1 MDAVTLAVVRGAMEQ
16 VCDEMDLHL
25 IRAALSPIISET
37 NDCAHGVYD
46 SQTGETI
53 AQGRFGL
60 PVFLAQMQFSVQAVI
75 EKARASG
82 GLQPGDMWIMN
93 DVYLGGTHLND
104 VTLLVPYFHEGE
116 LLAVLANTGHWMDV
130 GSATPGGWAP
140 TATEIHYEGM
150 IIPPIK
156 LYEGGRLNQGVV
168 DVILANVR
176 IPRDVHGDLTA
187 MSSALQVGGE
197 RLKALVDRYGV
208 GVIRECWQEM
218 SERSERQM
226 RSYIA
231 EIPDGDYDFED
242 RLDNDGIVDKPL
254 LVKLRVSV
262 RGDSMVVDFTGSS
275 PASEGPMNFSRST
288 AISACSVALK
298 HAFPDIPVNGGTFRP
313 VRYVIPEGSLLDARY
328 PHAVGGELEIIG
340 HTLEGMFGALA
351 QAIPARVPAC
361 SFGTTGVVTASGR
374 RPQDGSYFV
383 AVFPY
388 PGGYGAS
395 AQSDGLVNGT
405 PPQSQANF
413 MSLEACEHRYP
424 LSFDHFSLR
433 EDSGGPG
440 FHRGGC
446 GTSYRFTAAAEMFIS
461 VLGDRADNPPFG
473 IAGGGSGGPN
483 RVELTVGGRTF
494 IPPMRT
500 KLERQVLTAGDS
512 VWAQSPGGGGFGD
525 PYARDLDEV
534 ERDLRLG
541 YISPRTA
548 EEVYGAVL
556 AETPEGIA
564 GSVHRVDRQASERR
578 RLMRGSAVDTA

>member
-46 SQTGETI
+46 ATTGETI

-75 EKARASG
+75 EKAAAEG
-82 GLQPGDMWIMN
+82 GLHPGDMWIMN
-93 DVYLGGTHLND
+93 DVYIGGTHLND

-130 GSATPGGWAP
+130 GGATPGGWAP
-140 TATEIHYEGM
+140 TAPEIHYEGT
-150 IIPPIK
+150 IIPPVL
-156 LYEGGRLNQGVV
+156 LYERGRLNQALV
-168 DVILANVR
+168 DMIMANVR
-176 IPRDVHGDLTA
+176 IPKEINGDLTA
-187 MSSALQVGGE
+187 MSAALNVGRD
-197 RLKALVDRYGV
+197 RLGALVERYGA
-208 GVIRECWQEM
+208 GLIRECWREM

-226 RSYIA
+226 RSHIA
-231 EIPDGDYDFED
+231 DIPDGFYEFSDS
-242 RLDNDGIVDKPL
+242 LDNDGVVDEPL
-254 LVKLRVSV
+254 EVRLRVEID
-262 RGDSMVVDFTGSS
+262 GDDMLVDFTGSAPQS
-275 PASEGPMNFSRST
+275 MGPMNFSRST
-288 AISACSVALK
+288 AISACHVALK
-298 HAFPDIPVNGGTFRP
+298 HVFPDVPVNGGTFRP
-313 VRYVIPEGSLLDARY
+313 VRFVIPDGTILNAQY
-328 PHAVGGELEIIG
+328 PRAVGGELEIIG

-351 QAIPARVPAC
+351 QAIPAQVPAC

-374 RPQDGSYFV
+374 RPDTNGYFV

-413 MSLEACEHRYP
+413 MSLEASEHRYP
-424 LSFDHFSLR
+424 LRFDHFALR
-433 EDSGGPG
+433 EDSGGAG

-446 GTSYRFTAAAEMFIS
+446 GTSYRFTATSDLVVSI
-461 VLGDRADNPPFG
+461 LGDRADNPPFG
-473 IAGGGSGGPN
+473 IAGGGHGAPN
-483 RVELTVGGRTF
+483 QVRLRVDGQDTV
-494 IPPMRT
+494 PPLRT
-500 KLERQVLTAGDS
+500 KLERQALHAGDS

-525 PYARDLDEV
+525 PLTRDVAEV

-541 YISPRTA
+541 YVSRRSA
-548 EEVYGAVL
+548 EELYGVVL
-556 AETPEGIA
+556 VDGDEG
-564 GSVHRVDRQASERR
+564 GPPKVDRAATERHRFLRASA
-578 RLMRGSAVDTA
+578 MDAS